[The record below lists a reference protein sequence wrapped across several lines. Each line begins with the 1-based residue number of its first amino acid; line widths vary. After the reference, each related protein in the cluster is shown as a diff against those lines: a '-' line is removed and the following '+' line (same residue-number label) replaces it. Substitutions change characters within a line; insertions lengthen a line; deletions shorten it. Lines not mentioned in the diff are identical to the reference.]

1 MVTPAR
7 PEADPVEGCPT
18 GFVVRL
24 SDEEGTDPGIPNAHA
39 VWTTY
44 WELTW
49 DAVPDAVDYLIYYA
63 TAEGMSSK
71 PRPCAEPRLR
81 LSVARGIGA
90 VADRDEL
97 SWKAQ
102 LAMMAAQLQVMVVAR
117 YTDGSVGPA
126 SRRFSVGQTLG

>member
-7 PEADPVEGCPT
+7 PEADPVEGYPT
-18 GFVVRL
+18 GFGVRI
-24 SDEEGTDPGIPNAHA
+24 SEEEGTDPGSTNAHA

-49 DAVPDAVDYLIYYA
+49 DAVPGAVDYLIYYA

-71 PRPCAEPRLR
+71 PCQCTEPRLR
-81 LSVARGIGA
+81 LAVARGIGA

-97 SWKAQ
+97 SWRAQ
-102 LAMMAAQLQVMVVAR
+102 LAMMAAQLQVMVVVR
-117 YTDGSVGPA
+117 WVDGAVGPA